1 MVFHAYDIRGIY
13 GKDIDTEFARR
24 LASSYLLFLN
34 KERPKLMVGKDVRIH
49 SGLLHDA
56 LCEELS
62 NHGAEVYSL
71 GTVPTPLFYFSIIRE
86 EADGGIMVTA
96 SHNPPEWN
104 GFKLCR
110 ERAFIVAKGMG
121 MEKLESIFYSK
132 AEPKR
137 ATGSVRELKIEEEYI
152 SYVSS
157 IIEIPRKVR
166 LCMDI
171 GNGSCFYVAPELAKR
186 LDLELHII
194 NGEPDG
200 RFPNRPP
207 EPKDE
212 NISELKRAVV
222 SKHLDFGVAFD
233 GDGDRAVFVDD
244 KGRTLPGDVVTAIL
258 AKAYLRKGRGKV
270 ITEVNFSRAVEKYIE
285 SLGGE
290 VVESRVGHAYIM
302 DLMISE
308 GALLGGEVS
317 GHYYFS
323 DLYGLDD
330 ATFAAFKMAEVVGIE
345 GAKLSELVDSIPKLP
360 SSPVQ
365 VVEVPDELKPII
377 VEEAAQKL
385 RSMGFN
391 ISRVDGVKAFSSDGW
406 ILIRPSNTM
415 PQIKYRA
422 EGRDEGALR
431 HLLNLARSI
440 IEESKRRRGW
450 T

>member
-24 LASSYLLFLN
+24 LASSYLLFL
-34 KERPKLMVGKDVRIH
+34 KKDRPKLMVGKDVRIH
-49 SGLLHDA
+49 SGPLYDA

-62 NHGAEVYSL
+62 GHGAEVFSL
-71 GTVPTPLFYFSIIRE
+71 GTVPTPLFYFSIIRKG
-86 EADGGIMVTA
+86 ADGGIMVTA

-110 ERAFIVAKGMG
+110 ERAFIIAKGMG
-121 MEKLESIFYSK
+121 MEEIESIFHSK
-132 AEPKR
+132 AEPER
-137 ATGSVRELKIEEEYI
+137 AEGSVRRVDMNEEYI
-152 SYVSS
+152 SYISS
-157 IIEIPRKVR
+157 IIKISRKVR
-166 LCMDI
+166 ICMDI

-186 LDLELHII
+186 LGIELHVI

-212 NISELKRAVV
+212 NIVELRKVTV
-222 SKHLDFGVAFD
+222 SKRLDFGVAFD

-244 KGRTLPGDVVTAIL
+244 KGRTIPGDMVTAIL
-258 AKAYLRKGRGKV
+258 AKAYLRDRRGKV
-270 ITEVNFSRAVEKYIE
+270 ITEVNFSKAVEEYIE

-290 VVESRVGHAYIM
+290 IVESRVGHAYIM
-302 DLMISE
+302 DLMIKE

-323 DLYGLDD
+323 DLHGIDD
-330 ATFAAFKMAEVVGIE
+330 AMFAALKMAEVLSTE
-345 GAKLSELVDSIPKLP
+345 GVKLSELVDSIPKLP
-360 SSPVQ
+360 SSPVH
-365 VVEVPDELKPII
+365 VVEVPDELKPITI
-377 VEEAAQKL
+377 EEAVQKL
-385 RSMGFN
+385 RSMGFS

-415 PQIKYRA
+415 PQVKYKA
-422 EGRDEGALR
+422 EGKDEDALR
-431 HLLNLARSI
+431 RLLNLAHSI
-440 IEESKRRRGW
+440 IKESMGRK
-450 T
+450 